1 MNRDLQS
8 TVEASCCQAVSGFVK
23 RDARDL
29 DAAAVRVGHGV
40 DELASLGLPHLHH
53 RLGAHRDQLIRLA
66 VKHHLQ
72 HTSSLTPPA
81 PHRLYYIIYNTQA
94 LLHHLHTWRKVCQIR

>member
-1 MNRDLQS
+1 MNRDLQG
-8 TVEASCCQAVSGFVK
+8 TVEASCCQAVSSSVE

-66 VKHHLQ
+66 VKHHLKQ
-72 HTSSLTPPA
+72 TASS
-81 PHRLYYIIYNTQA
+81 
-94 LLHHLHTWRKVCQIR
+94 